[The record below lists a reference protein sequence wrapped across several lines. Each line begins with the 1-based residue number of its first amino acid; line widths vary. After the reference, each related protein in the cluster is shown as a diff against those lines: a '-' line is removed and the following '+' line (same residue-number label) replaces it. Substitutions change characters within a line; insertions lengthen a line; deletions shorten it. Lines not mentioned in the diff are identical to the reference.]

1 MLTLLGRVL
10 VLPPG
15 YFGKVP
21 GWEGVVEGFFGDV
34 VGEWEAAVAGR
45 GTQVGGRGGG
55 VVVYNFPGV
64 CAGID
69 LDRYVLFVVLL
80 ILGFVPEWMTPV
92 LTDKQRDHCQDG
104 EEA

>member
-1 MLTLLGRVL
+1 
-10 VLPPG
+10 
-15 YFGKVP
+15 
-21 GWEGVVEGFFGDV
+21 
-34 VGEWEAAVAGR
+34 
-45 GTQVGGRGGG
+45 